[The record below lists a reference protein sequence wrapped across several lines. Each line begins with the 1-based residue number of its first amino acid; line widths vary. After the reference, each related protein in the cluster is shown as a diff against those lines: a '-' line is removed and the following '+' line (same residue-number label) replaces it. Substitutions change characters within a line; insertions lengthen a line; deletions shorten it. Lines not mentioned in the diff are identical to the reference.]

1 MKRGCLLSSPV
12 GNQVQLGPIYT
23 VYRQLSI
30 KWQKKQVF
38 LVSLLQK
45 NETGEGRGLL
55 CKGEACLILKPSRL
69 FGGGCLLEHRHL
81 FMEIR

>member
-30 KWQKKQVF
+30 KWQKKKVF
-38 LVSLLQK
+38 LVSLLLK
-45 NETGEGRGLL
+45 NEMGEGR
-55 CKGEACLILKPSRL
+55 RT
-69 FGGGCLLEHRHL
+69 FVQGGGL
-81 FMEIR
+81 FNT